1 LYICIVLL
9 QEVGRLQKI
18 FEESFFLI
26 NPDGVLPVGVFHF
39 IKMAKE
45 IQLTQ
50 GKVAI
55 VDDDLFE
62 YLNQWKWCACK
73 ISNRF
78 YAIRSYRLNSK
89 KIFIYMHRLITNNND
104 SKMHTDHK
112 NNNPLDNRIENLRI
126 CTNSQNQMNTKVQ
139 INNTSGFKGVTWNK
153 IVKKWVAQ
161 IKLNNKLINLGYYI
175 DPIDAARAYNAA
187 ALKYHGEFA
196 HLNKI
201 N

>member
-1 LYICIVLL
+1 
-9 QEVGRLQKI
+9 
-18 FEESFFLI
+18 
-26 NPDGVLPVGVFHF
+26 
-39 IKMAKE
+39 MKE

-50 GKVAI
+50 GKVAL
-55 VDDDLFE
+55 VDDEDFE

-112 NNNPLDNRIENLRI
+112 NNNPLDNRRENLRI

-139 INNTSGFKGVTWNK
+139 INNTSGFKGVVWNK
-153 IVKKWVAQ
+153 IAKKWVAQ
-161 IKLNNKLINLGYYI
+161 IKLNNKLKNLGRYI
-175 DPIDAARAYNAA
+175 NPIDAARAYNAA
-187 ALKYHGEFA
+187 AIKYHGEFA
-196 HLNKI
+196 SLNKI
-201 N
+201 D

>member
-1 LYICIVLL
+1 
-9 QEVGRLQKI
+9 
-18 FEESFFLI
+18 
-26 NPDGVLPVGVFHF
+26 
-39 IKMAKE
+39 MKE
-45 IQLTQ
+45 IKLTQ

-62 YLNQWKWCACK
+62 YLDQWKWCACK

-175 DPIDAARAYNAA
+175 NPIDAARAYNEA

-201 N
+201 D